1 MTAAQLHRRAEGL
14 WELSGDI
21 TLTNVPA
28 LYQNE
33 AMLVQ
38 SAAAVTVDMAPVGR
52 IDSSSIA
59 LMLSWRRAAQAAKR
73 TLVFRNVPPQVL
85 AVARLCG
92 VLELLPLANATAG

>member
-1 MTAAQLHRRAEGL
+1 VTAAQLHKRAEGL

-21 TLTNVPA
+21 TLANVPA
-28 LYQNE
+28 LYQSGE
-33 AMLVQ
+33 LLVQ
-38 SAAAVTVDMAPVGR
+38 SAPEVTVDMAPVGR

-73 TLVFRNVPPQVL
+73 GLVFRNVPPQVL

-92 VLELLPLANATAG
+92 VLDQLPLANAPGR